1 MLALV
6 TIFLIT
12 FSAAFITV
20 RFYRAIDGWQGS
32 RQSLVG
38 QQNKPS
44 KRSLKAQL
52 GFFISLISEPRQK
65 ARTVRLPSPK
75 NGVKAPWGW

>member
-1 MLALV
+1 MFALV
-6 TIFLIT
+6 TILLIT

-20 RFYRAIDGWQGS
+20 RFYRAVEGRQGS
-32 RQSLVG
+32 RQLLVG

-44 KRSLKAQL
+44 KLSLKAQL
-52 GFFISLISEPRQK
+52 GILISEPKQK
-65 ARTVRLPSPK
+65 AKAVRLRSPE

>member
-1 MLALV
+1 MLELV
-6 TIFLIT
+6 TILLIT

-20 RFYRAIDGWQGS
+20 RFYRAVNGWQGF
-32 RQSLVG
+32 RQPLVG

-44 KRSLKAQL
+44 KMSLKAQL
-52 GFFISLISEPRQK
+52 GFLSLISEPKQK
-65 ARTVRLPSPK
+65 AKIVRLRSPK

>member
-1 MLALV
+1 MLELV
-6 TIFLIT
+6 TILLIT

-20 RFYRAIDGWQGS
+20 RFYRGVNGWQGF
-32 RQSLVG
+32 RQPFER

-44 KRSLKAQL
+44 KTSLKAQL
-52 GFFISLISEPRQK
+52 GFLSLIFEPKQK
-65 ARTVRLPSPK
+65 AKIVRLRGPK

>member
-1 MLALV
+1 MLELV
-6 TIFLIT
+6 TILLIT

-20 RFYRAIDGWQGS
+20 RLYRAVNGWQGF
-32 RQSLVG
+32 RQPLVG

-44 KRSLKAQL
+44 KMSLKAQL
-52 GFFISLISEPRQK
+52 GFLSLISEPKQK
-65 ARTVRLPSPK
+65 AKIVRLRSPK

>member
-6 TIFLIT
+6 TILLIT
-12 FSAAFITV
+12 FSVAFITI
-20 RFYRAIDGWQGS
+20 RFYRAVDGLQGS
-32 RQSLVG
+32 RKQLVG

-44 KRSLKAQL
+44 KMSLKAQL
-52 GFFISLISEPRQK
+52 GLLFSEPNQK
-65 ARTVRLPSPK
+65 ARTVRLRSPE

>member
-20 RFYRAIDGWQGS
+20 RFYRALDGWQGS
-32 RQSLVG
+32 RQTLGG

-44 KRSLKAQL
+44 KMSLT
-52 GFFISLISEPRQK
+52 SLISEPKQK
-65 ARTVRLPSPK
+65 AKTVRLRSPK
-75 NGVKAPWGW
+75 NGVEAPWGW

>member
-1 MLALV
+1 MLGLV

-12 FSAAFITV
+12 FSVAFITV
-20 RFYRAIDGWQGS
+20 RFYRAVDGWQGS
-32 RQSLVG
+32 RQPLVG

-44 KRSLKAQL
+44 KMSLKAQL
-52 GFFISLISEPRQK
+52 GFISLIFEPKQK
-65 ARTVRLPSPK
+65 AKTVRLRSAT

>member
-1 MLALV
+1 MLGLV

-20 RFYRAIDGWQGS
+20 RIYRAVDGWQGS
-32 RQSLVG
+32 RQQLVGPQNTPSKMSLV
-38 QQNKPS
+38 
-44 KRSLKAQL
+44 AQL
-52 GFFISLISEPRQK
+52 GLLISEPKQK
-65 ARTVRLPSPK
+65 AKTVRLRGPI

>member
-1 MLALV
+1 MLDLV

-20 RFYRAIDGWQGS
+20 RFYRAVDGWQGS
-32 RQSLVG
+32 RQPLVG

-44 KRSLKAQL
+44 KISLKAQL
-52 GFFISLISEPRQK
+52 GSLIFEPTQK
-65 ARTVRLPSPK
+65 AKTVRLRSPK

>member
-1 MLALV
+1 MLELV

-12 FSAAFITV
+12 FSAAFISV
-20 RFYRAIDGWQGS
+20 RFYRAVSGWQGF
-32 RQSLVG
+32 RQPLVG

-44 KRSLKAQL
+44 KMSLKTQL
-52 GFFISLISEPRQK
+52 GFLSLISEPKQIAK
-65 ARTVRLPSPK
+65 TVRLRSPK